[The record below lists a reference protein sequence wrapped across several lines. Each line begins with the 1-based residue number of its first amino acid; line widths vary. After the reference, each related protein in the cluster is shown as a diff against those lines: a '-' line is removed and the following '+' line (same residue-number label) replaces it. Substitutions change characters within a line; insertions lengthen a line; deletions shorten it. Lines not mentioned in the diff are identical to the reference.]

1 MGIIS
6 ACRLNIFRNSI
17 MLIGLLCLLAAP
29 AFAQKYGEIIVRIQ
43 TGVFEPYRIGVD
55 DFRPADREAASDVR
69 RLASQL
75 SDIIRNDLDF
85 SYLFVTRAPDP
96 EYLEVF
102 GVETLSL
109 YDWEKLYVGYVLT
122 GTVAYEAD
130 DDAVVVSYTLHSVHR
145 RLKPEIITSR
155 RMRASPNDLRLLAH
169 TIAGKIYEKIT
180 DLQSVFR
187 SRIAYSHRD
196 SSSKEIYICDY
207 DGHEPMQ
214 ATFDRSINVSPRWA
228 SPDEISY
235 TSYKRGNPDLWLLD
249 MQEGKTRR
257 LSSFP
262 GLNSAATWSPDGSR
276 YAVTLTKDGNPEIY
290 VFRKGASRGRRVTFH
305 PGIDSSPTWSPD
317 GRYLAITSDRSG
329 TPQIYI
335 MNVDGGDVQRLTY
348 KGSHNDSPAW
358 SPTLDLIA
366 YVSRGGDGKFNV
378 WTTTTNGSHQQQ
390 LTAIGDNEN
399 PRWSPDGLHLV
410 FSSTR
415 NGREEIYTMDFSGK
429 NVQRITS
436 GGGNTNPSWSPK

>member
-1 MGIIS
+1 MGTTY
-6 ACRLNIFRNSI
+6 ACRLNIIRSS
-17 MLIGLLCLLAAP
+17 LVLLGLLLLLNSS
-29 AFAQKYGEIIVRIQ
+29 AQAEKYGEIIVRIQ

-55 DFRPADREAASDVR
+55 DFRPADPGAPNDVR
-69 RLASQL
+69 RIATQI
-75 SDIIRNDLDF
+75 SDIIRNDLEF

-122 GTVAYEAD
+122 GKVEYEYD

-145 RLKPEIITSR
+145 RLKPETITSR
-155 RMRASPNDLRLLAH
+155 RLRSSREDLRLLAH
-169 TIAGKIYEKIT
+169 TIAGNVYQKIT
-180 DLQSVFR
+180 DLQGVFR

-196 SSSKEIYICDY
+196 SLQKEIYICDY
-207 DGHEPMQ
+207 DGHEPMR

-228 SPDEISY
+228 SEDEISY
-235 TSYKRGNPDLWLLD
+235 TSFKRGNPDLWLLD
-249 MQEGKTRR
+249 MEEGKTRQ
-257 LSSFP
+257 LTSYP
-262 GLNSAATWSPDGSR
+262 GLNSAASWSPDGTR
-276 YAVTLTKDGNPEIY
+276 FAVTLTKDGNPEIY
-290 VFRKGASRGRRVTFH
+290 VFRKGAQGGRRVTFH

-335 MNVDGGDVQRLTY
+335 MNADGGDVQRLTY

-366 YVSRGGDGKFNV
+366 YVSRGGNGKFNV
-378 WTTTTNGSHQQQ
+378 WTSTTNGSHQQQ

-399 PRWSPDGLHLV
+399 PQWSPDGLHLV

-429 NVQRITS
+429 NVRRITS